1 MQALVIELRYYY
13 GGSMVRLLGL
23 LQSTL
28 GLAPLVFNI
37 VPYVFSVFW
46 EGEMRERER
55 LFSSFSSYRGGA
67 AMWDSLEPIQN
78 ATWLFASS
86 DKCSSIRK

>member
-1 MQALVIELRYYY
+1 
-13 GGSMVRLLGL
+13 MVRLLGL

-55 LFSSFSSYRGGA
+55 EAFFLPFLLTEEERQCGTQSGQSKMPPGFLQSTTFRQ
-67 AMWDSLEPIQN
+67 MQ
-78 ATWLFASS
+78 
-86 DKCSSIRK
+86 

>member
-13 GGSMVRLLGL
+13 GRAVVRLLGP

-37 VPYVFSVFW
+37 VPYVFIFLWGGLMEVDFFLPFLCT
-46 EGEMRERER
+46 EEEQQ
-55 LFSSFSSYRGGA
+55 RG
-67 AMWDSLEPIQN
+67 I
-78 ATWLFASS
+78 
-86 DKCSSIRK
+86 I